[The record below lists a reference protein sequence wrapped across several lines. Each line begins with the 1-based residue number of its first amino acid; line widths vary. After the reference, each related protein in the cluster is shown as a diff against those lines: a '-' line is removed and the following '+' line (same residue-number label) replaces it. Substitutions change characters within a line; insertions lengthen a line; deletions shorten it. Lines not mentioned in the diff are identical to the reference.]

1 MTSLPWYQL
10 AWVAVHA
17 IVLVGLGIYGLHRYT
32 VLLRF
37 LRHRRNAPKPAGK
50 LSQLPSVTV
59 QLPIFNERF
68 VVDRLIESVA
78 ALDYPKH
85 LLEIQVL
92 DDSTDDTTRRAELK
106 AAELRMRGIDAKVIH
121 RTDRSGFK
129 AGALE
134 HGLASARGE
143 LIYILDADFLPPPD
157 ALHRMIAFFSDKGI
171 GMVQTRWG
179 HLNRD
184 ESALTR
190 VQSILLDGHFLM
202 EQTSR
207 SRSGRFFHFN
217 GTAGIW
223 RKSCI
228 VDAGGWEPDTL
239 TEDLDLSFRAQ
250 MKGWKFVYLNDVVTP
265 AELPAD
271 MDGFKAQQHRWT
283 KGSVQNAIKWLVPVW
298 RAKLPLPVKI
308 EATFQLTCNFVY
320 LLIVALL
327 VLMMPIPGLA
337 PNVEW
342 GALPS
347 LVLFIVGTLS
357 AVVFYSVTAFT
368 LYPSDW
374 KRDFFHLPLL
384 LALGIGM
391 SLNNA
396 RGVLEA
402 ITGKRSAFVRTPKAG
417 AAGKRTSYR
426 SAVSVTTWLEVIL
439 GIIYSGITIAAAIHG
454 EWISVPFLALFAI
467 GFYFVAWPSV
477 QRRLG
482 LTPQRVVASPPPSP
496 SHELAQNS
504 EFPVPAVE
512 LGAGSDELR

>member
-1 MTSLPWYQL
+1 
-10 AWVAVHA
+10 
-17 IVLVGLGIYGLHRYT
+17 
-32 VLLRF
+32 
-37 LRHRRNAPKPAGK
+37 
-50 LSQLPSVTV
+50 
-59 QLPIFNERF
+59 
-68 VVDRLIESVA
+68 
-78 ALDYPKH
+78 
-85 LLEIQVL
+85 
-92 DDSTDDTTRRAELK
+92 
-106 AAELRMRGIDAKVIH
+106 
-121 RTDRSGFK
+121 
-129 AGALE
+129 
-134 HGLASARGE
+134 
-143 LIYILDADFLPPPD
+143 
-157 ALHRMIAFFSDKGI
+157 
-171 GMVQTRWG
+171 
-179 HLNRD
+179 LNRE

-190 VQSILLDGHFLM
+190 VQSILLDGHFLL

-223 RKSCI
+223 RKCCI
-228 VDAGGWEPDTL
+228 IEAGGWEPDTL

-250 MKGWKFVYLNDVVTP
+250 MKGWRFVYLNDVVTP

-298 RAKLPLPVKI
+298 RAKLPMRVKV

-320 LLIVALL
+320 LLIIALL

-337 PNVEW
+337 PNVNW
-342 GALPS
+342 GAIPS
-347 LVLFIVGTLS
+347 LVLFVVGTLS
-357 AVVFYSVTAFT
+357 AVVFYSVTALT

-374 KRDFFHLPLL
+374 KRDLFHLPLL

-396 RGVLEA
+396 RGVIEA
-402 ITGKRSAFVRTPKAG
+402 ITGKRSSFVRTPKAG

-426 SAVSVTTWLEVIL
+426 STVSVTTWLEVLL
-439 GIIYSGITIAAAIHG
+439 GSIYTGITLAAAWRG

-482 LTPQRVVASPPPSP
+482 LSPRRVVPSP
-496 SHELAQNS
+496 TPSPSSHELAQNS